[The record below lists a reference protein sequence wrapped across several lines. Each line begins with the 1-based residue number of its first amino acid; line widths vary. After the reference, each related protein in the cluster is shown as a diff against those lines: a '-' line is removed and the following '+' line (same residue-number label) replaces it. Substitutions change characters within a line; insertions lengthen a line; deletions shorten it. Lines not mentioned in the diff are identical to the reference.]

1 MSGATQDFMKVMM
14 MGVVTTAVYLTTIW
28 ISKGKAQLPVSTFLQ
43 SDQVYWRVFAREMHS
58 TSQFD
63 KTILS
68 KCVCVFLW
76 CRLCFLQ
83 MLRWMLPRYGGST
96 CCVAATEKKDS
107 RVGQLNLTK
116 SD

>member
-68 KCVCVFLW
+68 KSVCVCVSVVPLVFPADAALDVAQVW
-76 CRLCFLQ
+76 RLH
-83 MLRWMLPRYGGST
+83 MLRGRNRKEG
-96 CCVAATEKKDS
+96 
-107 RVGQLNLTK
+107 
-116 SD
+116 

>member
-28 ISKGKAQLPVSTFLQ
+28 ISKGKAQLPVTTFLQ
-43 SDQVYWRVFAREMHS
+43 SDQVCWSVFAREMHS

-68 KCVCVFLW
+68 KSVCVCFCGAACVS
-76 CRLCFLQ
+76 CR
-83 MLRWMLPRYGGST
+83 
-96 CCVAATEKKDS
+96 CCVGCCPGMAAPHAAWPQQK
-107 RVGQLNLTK
+107 RGIAGLAN
-116 SD
+116 